1 MPEYLGLVLLVL
13 LVEVLLIDLNGIWT
27 GLEKVVMLL
36 HQRLLIGGRGQ
47 PEHLLHM
54 HHLLLVICE
63 RELRNLMQLLLL
75 LNLLLLDLGNLD
87 LLRNGFLSRLLNGN
101 CNWLTLLWLMV
112 FFYA

>member
-36 HQRLLIGGRGQ
+36 HQRLLIGGRRQ
-47 PEHLLHM
+47 PENLLHM
-54 HHLLLVICE
+54 HHLLLIICE
-63 RELRNLMQLLLL
+63 WELRNLMQLLLL

-87 LLRNGFLSRLLNGN
+87 LLRNGFLSGLLNRG
-101 CNWLTLLWLMV
+101 CNWQLWLMI